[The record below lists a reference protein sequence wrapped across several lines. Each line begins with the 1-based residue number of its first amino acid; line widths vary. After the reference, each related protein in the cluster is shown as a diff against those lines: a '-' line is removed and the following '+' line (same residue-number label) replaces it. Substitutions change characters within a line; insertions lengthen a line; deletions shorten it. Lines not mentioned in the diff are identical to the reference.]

1 MAELLHIRRCTM
13 LLFFLELEYG
23 PLEGVKEDHFTLC
36 LAIYFWNL
44 EFRKLDLI
52 NRTTGSSSFSF
63 RFRFMDRSFTTPA
76 SFTGDFWVAGFGV
89 VYLVTKVPL
98 GSPHYFA
105 PLTLM
110 EVIKDAND
118 QN

>member
-1 MAELLHIRRCTM
+1 MEERWHIRCCTK
-13 LLFFLELEYG
+13 LLFVSELEYG
-23 PLEGVKEDHFTLC
+23 PLEGVKEDRFTLC

-44 EFRKLDLI
+44 EFRKLDL
-52 NRTTGSSSFSF
+52 NDRNTGSSSFSF

-98 GSPHYFA
+98 GSPH
-105 PLTLM
+105 
-110 EVIKDAND
+110 
-118 QN
+118 

>member
-1 MAELLHIRRCTM
+1 MKEQWHIRHCTM
-13 LLFFLELEYG
+13 VLFFLELEYG
-23 PLEGVKEDHFTLC
+23 PLEGVKEDRFTLC

-44 EFRKLDLI
+44 EFRKLDL
-52 NRTTGSSSFSF
+52 NDRNTGSSSFSF
-63 RFRFMDRSFTTPA
+63 RFRFMDRSFSTPA

-105 PLTLM
+105 KYVLYPNRGHQ
-110 EVIKDAND
+110 ICK
-118 QN
+118 